1 MDALLLSFLQS
12 LLRDTV
18 SLGFHYFKAPF
29 SDICA
34 IDQRLRMALQNSQA
48 LYNEIYETMKSV
60 EYGFFY
66 EICDKFFLHY
76 ILMRPFEDKEDIIS
90 VGPFVTRPISD
101 GVLNEI
107 AALNHLNHTSL
118 NAISSYLYQYPLFD
132 CNITPI
138 SILVDTLNY
147 INPCA
152 SNFKVKEINIFSNL
166 SKDLVYQ
173 PIDSYQVCAETVDRR
188 YQTEERLM
196 RSIAAGDV
204 AGATAEGRKF
214 LVKPLEPRIDDR
226 MLDLK
231 AQMYC
236 VNTLFRKAAERS
248 SVHPYF
254 LHQLSTKH
262 VKQIHKCT
270 TREAVVAQ
278 YEKMIRG
285 YCYLVKNKSRAGY
298 SMLIRNVL
306 NYIDF
311 HIGEP
316 ISLSTLVKCFHVS
329 SPYLSRLFKQEL
341 EVTPSS
347 YIADR
352 KISIALQLLGTT
364 SMQIQEIAAHIGI
377 YDVNYFTK
385 IFKNHIGCTPSDYRR
400 RLFGKQ

>member
-262 VKQIHKCT
+262 VKQ
-270 TREAVVAQ
+270 REAVVAQ

-316 ISLSTLVKCFHVS
+316 ISLSTLVKCFH
-329 SPYLSRLFKQEL
+329 
-341 EVTPSS
+341 
-347 YIADR
+347 
-352 KISIALQLLGTT
+352 
-364 SMQIQEIAAHIGI
+364 

-385 IFKNHIGCTPSDYRR
+385 IFKNHIGCTPSDYRSAM
-400 RLFGKQ
+400 